1 MRGVFSDVKFERKK
15 KNTIQVIQVSLLLAD
30 KSGCLLYKKKK
41 KGKMI
46 QNI

>member
-1 MRGVFSDVKFERKK
+1 MRGVFSDAKFERKK
-15 KNTIQVIQVSLLLAD
+15 KNTIQVIPVSLLLAD
-30 KSGCLLYKKKK
+30 KSGCFLCQKNK

>member
-1 MRGVFSDVKFERKK
+1 MRGVFSDAKFERKK
-15 KNTIQVIQVSLLLAD
+15 KNTIQVIPVSLLLAD
-30 KSGCLLYKKKK
+30 KRGCLLYQKNK